1 MLNIAKKKHHERCST
16 EWVLGKWQLYSYY
29 TSVVKTLK
37 KTLKGLNVSSSAPS
51 IGKSSYSICKI
62 KSTRDFCQ
70 KTVWVYLRHSGA
82 VFLSPQVHLKLTE
95 EIL

>member
-51 IGKSSYSICKI
+51 I
-62 KSTRDFCQ
+62 
-70 KTVWVYLRHSGA
+70 
-82 VFLSPQVHLKLTE
+82 
-95 EIL
+95 